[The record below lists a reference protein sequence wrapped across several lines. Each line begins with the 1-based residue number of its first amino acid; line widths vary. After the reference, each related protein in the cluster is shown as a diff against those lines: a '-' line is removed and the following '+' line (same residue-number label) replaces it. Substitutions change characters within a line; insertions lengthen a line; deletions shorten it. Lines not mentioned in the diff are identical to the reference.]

1 MPAQPSHLS
10 TGKGMRGG
18 RTVLNPAN
26 MQRSCSEVDLFPA
39 KITDFG
45 CSQSV
50 AECGEDHQCIARAL
64 PISAGA
70 LDQLLD
76 LTNR

>member
-1 MPAQPSHLS
+1 MLDA
-10 TGKGMRGG
+10 
-18 RTVLNPAN
+18 AN
-26 MQRSCSEVDLFPA
+26 MQRSGGEVDLFPTQ
-39 KITDFG
+39 IPNFG
-45 CSQSV
+45 CTQSV